1 MTDQAIEYRLR
12 QQSLISEFGL
22 YALKNRDFAA
32 LANEASRL
40 AAEGVHSR
48 LAKVLLYQ
56 PAENHFLVYAGV
68 GWHEGVVGHATIG
81 GGLDSPAGYALH
93 TGRPVIANHLLG
105 EQRFRTPR
113 VLADHGVDKAINVII
128 QGNGEPFGVLEAD
141 TSVRNRVFDEDD
153 AAFLQSLANV
163 LASAHE
169 RAQTEQALERAVH
182 DKDVLLREKETL
194 LDELNHRVKN
204 NLQVVSNLLSIET
217 ARLEDSLAQ
226 QRFRAVRNRVTTL
239 GRLHQHLYQ
248 SGQARD
254 VEFGKYLREL
264 CDNLN
269 QFYKNEHSDVC
280 IEADIESAHAHLDR
294 AIPLALIV
302 NELIAN
308 SAKHAFPQGQS
319 GTVQVRLRREGG
331 YLTITVADNGRG
343 MPPTVTAQGNGHE
356 LIALLGERIDA
367 ELQTYTDDGMTV
379 TVRVP
384 EQALR
389 AVDEG
394 GR

>member
-1 MTDQAIEYRLR
+1 M
-12 QQSLISEFGL
+12 
-22 YALKNRDFAA
+22 YALNNRDFAA

-48 LAKVLLYQ
+48 LAKVLIYQ

-93 TGRPVIANHLLG
+93 TGRPVIANHLRG

-113 VLADHGVDKAINVII
+113 VLADHGVDTAINVII

-141 TSVRNRVFDEDD
+141 TSARNRVFDEDD

-217 ARLEDSLAQ
+217 ARLDDSVAQ

-248 SGQARD
+248 SGQAHD
-254 VEFGKYLREL
+254 VEFGKYLQEL

-319 GTVQVRLRREGG
+319 GTVRVKLRRERD

-343 MPPTVTAQGNGHE
+343 MPPKATAQGNGHE

-367 ELQTYTDDGMTV
+367 ELRTYTNDGTTV

-394 GR
+394 DG

>member
-1 MTDQAIEYRLR
+1 MTNQAIEYRLR
-12 QQSLISEFGL
+12 QQSLISEFGM
-22 YALKNRDFAA
+22 YALNNSDFAD

-48 LAKVLLYQ
+48 LAKVLTYL
-56 PAENHFLVYAGV
+56 PDENRFLVYAGV
-68 GWHEGVVGHATIG
+68 GWREGVVGHATIG

-93 TGRPVIANHLLG
+93 SCRPVIANHLQD
-105 EQRFRTPR
+105 EERFRMPE
-113 VLADHGVDKAINVII
+113 VLAEHGVDKALNVII
-128 QGNGEPFGVLEAD
+128 QGKGEAFGVLEAD
-141 TSVRNRVFDEDD
+141 TSARNRVFDEDD

-169 RAQTEQALERAVH
+169 RGLTEEARERAVRE
-182 DKDVLLREKETL
+182 KDALLREKETL

-217 ARLEDSLAQ
+217 ARLDDPLAQ

-254 VEFGKYLREL
+254 VEFGEYLQEL
-264 CDNLN
+264 CENLN
-269 QFYKNEHSDVC
+269 AFYASEHSDVC
-280 IEADIESAHAHLDR
+280 IEADIEAADADLDR

-308 SAKHAFPQGQS
+308 SAKHAFPEGQP
-319 GTVQVRLRREGG
+319 GTVHVTLRRDAGD
-331 YLTITVADNGRG
+331 LTITVADNGRG
-343 MPPTVTAQGNGHE
+343 MPPTVARGDGRE

-367 ELQTYTDDGMTV
+367 DVQTHTDDGMTV
-379 TVRVP
+379 TIKVP

-389 AVDEG
+389 ASAEG
-394 GR
+394 VG